1 MKRQATASIKR
12 VVIIALTL
20 SLTSGQV
27 NAMIRNGR
35 SNGPTAAGYRNSQLS
50 PEVTLSV
57 NEDFLN
63 AFLDSMFTNLKAPS
77 APLVIT
83 QSDKDRSAAESYG
96 CPSAVTLERE
106 EGGVKTAVKLEQG
119 KISAPFAF
127 AGKYN
132 STLLG
137 CIEFHGWANTSW
149 ALEFDRTRQVL
160 LARVQVQDIHLTNV
174 PTLASGPLVKLVQS
188 AIDARI
194 NPLELL
200 KLDQLSFRVPV
211 APAGGALRMRA
222 KEVSAEPVQGLIQ
235 LHIVFEFLS
244 DR

>member
-1 MKRQATASIKR
+1 MSRRRLKDSL
-12 VVIIALTL
+12 ALTL
-20 SLTSGQV
+20 TLILLVSTALGRGAQSALTG
-27 NAMIRNGR
+27 
-35 SNGPTAAGYRNSQLS
+35 T
-50 PEVTLSV
+50 PEVTVSV

-83 QSDKDRSAAESYG
+83 PSDKDRSAAESYG
-96 CPSAVTLERE
+96 CQSAITLQRE

-119 KISAPFAF
+119 KISAPLAF
-127 AGKYN
+127 AGSYN

-137 CIEFHGWANTSW
+137 CVEFRGWANTSW
-149 ALEFDRTRQVL
+149 GLEFDRTRQIL

-174 PTLASGPLVKLVQS
+174 PSLASGPLVKLVQS

-200 KLDQLSFRVPV
+200 KLDQLSARVPV
-211 APAGGALRMRA
+211 APAGGALRLRA
-222 KEVSAEPVQGLIQ
+222 KDVRPEVVPGN
-235 LHIVFEFLS
+235 LHVHVTYEFLP